1 MFKNLNLSEPLMRA
15 LIKKG
20 YTEPTP
26 IQQKAIPVILEGKD
40 IFGCAQ
46 TGTGKTA
53 AFALPILQLL
63 NQSARGGHN
72 NRAIKALILAP
83 TRELA
88 LQIGQSFSDYGS
100 NLPLRHAV
108 IFGGVSQV
116 HQVSKLRAGVD
127 IVVA

>member
-1 MFKNLNLSEPLMRA
+1 MFKNLNLSDPLVRA

-20 YTEPTP
+20 YTAPTH
-26 IQQKAIPVILEGKD
+26 IQQKAIPLILEGKD

-53 AFALPILQLL
+53 AFAVPILQLL
-63 NQSARGGHN
+63 DQKKNNQH
-72 NRAIKALILAP
+72 RAIKALILAP

-88 LQIGQSFSDYGS
+88 LQIGQSFSDYGN
-100 NLPLRHAV
+100 NLQLRHAV

-116 HQVSKLRAGVD
+116 QKVNKLRAGVD
-127 IVVA
+127 IVVAT